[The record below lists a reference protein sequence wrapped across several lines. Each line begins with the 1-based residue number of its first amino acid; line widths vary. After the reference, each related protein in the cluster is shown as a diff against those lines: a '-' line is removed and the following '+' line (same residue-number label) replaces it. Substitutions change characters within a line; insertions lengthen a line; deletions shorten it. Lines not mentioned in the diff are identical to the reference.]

1 VRNEPMRKALGQ
13 YMTPAYA
20 AERLVEQFLPNLTR
34 HDFVIEP
41 TCGDGAFLQAI
52 PDHVQALGIEID
64 PVLADIAREQTGRKV
79 ITGDFCMVDINAP
92 VTHVIGNPPF
102 KTKLVE
108 QILDRCHLLL
118 PEEGTAGF
126 ILPCFV
132 VQTAGTVARISQNW
146 HMEQMLLP
154 RNLFP
159 RLQYPLCFVRL
170 RKGAMRGLVGFAL
183 YEDVHQVTQLQ
194 KRYRDLLSQGVR
206 ATWRTVVLSALE
218 ALGGRGTLAQIYA
231 EVEGRRHT
239 PNAFWKE
246 KVRQVLQRVAV
257 SAGNGTWQL
266 PSSPVSL
273 AA

>member
-1 VRNEPMRKALGQ
+1 MRNEATRKALGQ

-20 AERLVEQFLPNLTR
+20 AERIVDQFLPHLSSQ
-34 HDFVIEP
+34 DFILEP

-52 PDHVQALGIEID
+52 PDSVPALGVEID
-64 PVLADIAREQTGRKV
+64 PEFAAIARQATGRHV
-79 ITGDFCMVDINAP
+79 ITGDVCMVDINAP
-92 VTHVIGNPPF
+92 ITHVIGNPPF
-102 KTKLVE
+102 KTRLVE
-108 QILDRCHLLL
+108 QILDRCHMLL

-132 VQTAGTVARISQNW
+132 VQTAGTVARISQHW
-146 HMEQMLLP
+146 HMEQKLLP

-159 RLQYPLCFVRL
+159 RLQHPLCFVRL

-183 YEDVHQVTQLQ
+183 YEDVHQVSLLQ

-206 ATWRTVVLSALE
+206 ATWRTVVTSALE
-218 ALGGRGTLAQIYA
+218 ALGGRATLQQIYA

-246 KVRQVLQRVAV
+246 KVRQVLQRIAV